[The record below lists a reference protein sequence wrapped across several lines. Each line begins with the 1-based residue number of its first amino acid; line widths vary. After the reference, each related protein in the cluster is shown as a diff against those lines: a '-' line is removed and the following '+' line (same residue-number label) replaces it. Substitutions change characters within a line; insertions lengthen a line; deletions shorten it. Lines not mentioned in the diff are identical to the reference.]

1 MTDFLTLHGQTNK
14 AVRVLAEAGM
24 RRHGLHLGQNLLL
37 AVLWAE
43 DGCTPGQVAAR
54 VDVTTPAV
62 VKMADRM
69 VAAGLIERR
78 SDAKDNRLV
87 RLWLTDRGRELQK
100 PVEAERRA
108 LEEVLIGDLTADER
122 VALMNGLTKVLH
134 AARGADGRIVD

>member
-1 MTDFLTLHGQTNK
+1 
-14 AVRVLAEAGM
+14 
-24 RRHGLHLGQNLLL
+24 
-37 AVLWAE
+37 
-43 DGCTPGQVAAR
+43 
-54 VDVTTPAV
+54 
-62 VKMADRM
+62 MADRM

-108 LEEVLIGDLTADER
+108 LEEVLISDLTADER
-122 VALMNGLTKVLH
+122 AALMNGLSKVLQ